1 MALRWIKAVHHRLSS
16 FAPQHDDDDLL
27 LLSAEFVVGRVYRD
41 RSQPQASKFFWSLT
55 GPHGSPTGN
64 RYGMTDTLDSAQAEL
79 LASWRRWQEWA
90 GVRDAD

>member
-1 MALRWIKAVHHRLSS
+1 MAPRWIKAAHHQQSP
-16 FAPQHDDDDLL
+16 FAQEYDDSDVL
-27 LLSAEFVVGRVYRD
+27 LLSARFVVGRVYRD
-41 RSQPQASKFFWSLT
+41 RSGSHASKFFWSLI

-64 RYGMTDTLDSAQAEL
+64 RHGVTDTFDTAQAEL